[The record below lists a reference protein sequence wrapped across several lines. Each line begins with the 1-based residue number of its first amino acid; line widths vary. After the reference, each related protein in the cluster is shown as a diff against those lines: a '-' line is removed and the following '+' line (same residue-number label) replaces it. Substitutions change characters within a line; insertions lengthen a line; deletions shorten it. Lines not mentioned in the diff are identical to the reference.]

1 MESDEGPSFKFVSE
15 RQSFPQ
21 QQDPIPCKRSLNTSL
36 CVFCCLHFVRRA
48 WEVIMHA
55 NAAARSPHTDE
66 GKVYKR
72 LVKNPRI
79 IVQ

>member
-15 RQSFPQ
+15 RQFP
-21 QQDPIPCKRSLNTSL
+21 PFPVKRSLNTSL
-36 CVFCCLHFVRRA
+36 CVFCCLHFVRS
-48 WEVIMHA
+48 MGGD
-55 NAAARSPHTDE
+55 NATAAGRSPHTDE

-79 IVQ
+79 II